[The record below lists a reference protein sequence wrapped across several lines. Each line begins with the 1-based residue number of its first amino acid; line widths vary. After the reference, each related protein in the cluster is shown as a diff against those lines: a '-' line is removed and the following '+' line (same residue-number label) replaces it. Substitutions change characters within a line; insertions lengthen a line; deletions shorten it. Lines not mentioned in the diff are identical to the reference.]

1 MCKTVMTEQ
10 SEIEKTVLDSLLC
23 DDLLEKAPHIA
34 SEIIEKNG
42 SKIPDFNETNDLS
55 CIVEAENDD
64 FEMSVMQNHQNQL
77 EEHAVKTMRDRWT
90 RLLILRFTLSTFI
103 LFSKL

>member
-34 SEIIEKNG
+34 SEIIEKNVKLSG
-42 SKIPDFNETNDLS
+42 DSCTDIPCKGIYADIESGVEDPNTLKELKGDLVKYWEYKKGPNVEEGQ
-55 CIVEAENDD
+55 IV
-64 FEMSVMQNHQNQL
+64 FVF
-77 EEHAVKTMRDRWT
+77 KR
-90 RLLILRFTLSTFI
+90 
-103 LFSKL
+103 KL

>member
-1 MCKTVMTEQ
+1 MCKNVMTEQ

-55 CIVEAENDD
+55 CILEAENDD
-64 FEMSVMQNHQNQL
+64 FEMSVMHNHQNQL

-90 RLLILRFTLSTFI
+90 RLLILRFI
-103 LFSKL
+103 